1 MKRLSFLTGVM
12 FLISGF
18 TLQSPPAQTQNG
30 AQTVAPTA
38 NNPGTG
44 AILASMKNVDFHLTD
59 RIIVHIVKLDGS
71 LSHDPDKMVDF
82 DDKTSFAIDVNSASV
97 SISTTALSNDLNDYV
112 FARAD
117 APIKKLSATTKGNE
131 LTLKG
136 LLVSKGGVPFESTG
150 TLSVTPD
157 GLIHVHTTKI
167 KALHVPVKGLMD
179 MLGMDTT
186 NMLNTKKVA
195 GVSVDKNDLILDPQL
210 ILPPPQL
217 HGHLTSINIENDAL
231 VLAFGPV
238 ENATPQRALTNNC
251 GARNYLQFK
260 GGSVRFGKLT
270 MTDADLLLMDMQ
282 PADPFD
288 FAIDHYKEQLVAGY
302 AKTTQQGG
310 LCVHMPDL
318 NKLKEHK

>member
-1 MKRLSFLTGVM
+1 M
-12 FLISGF
+12 
-18 TLQSPPAQTQNG
+18 
-30 AQTVAPTA
+30 
-38 NNPGTG
+38 
-44 AILASMKNVDFHLTD
+44 
-59 RIIVHIVKLDGS
+59 
-71 LSHDPDKMVDF
+71 
-82 DDKTSFAIDVNSASV
+82 
-97 SISTTALSNDLNDYV
+97 NDYV